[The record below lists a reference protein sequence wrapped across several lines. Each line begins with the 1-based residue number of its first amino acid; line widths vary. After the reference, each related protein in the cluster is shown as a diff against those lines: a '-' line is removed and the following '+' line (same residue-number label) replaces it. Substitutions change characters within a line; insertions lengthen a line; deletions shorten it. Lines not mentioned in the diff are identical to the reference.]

1 MRIVGMDKMKK
12 FDLKCD
18 ETRKVLKGINIRH
31 VRPLSKKKRTRAER
45 LTSRDAGKAADYRK
59 HVLESETS
67 EASEEEDEYMPL
79 EEESEES
86 EREAKRSKEMSML
99 DGLAAEEAMVNDAE
113 VNDVEVQP

>member
-59 HVLESETS
+59 QVLESETS

-79 EEESEES
+79 EEES

>member
-12 FDLKCD
+12 CDLKCD

-67 EASEEEDEYMPL
+67 EASEEEDEDMPP
-79 EEESEES
+79 EEESD
-86 EREAKRSKEMSML
+86 REAKRSKDMSML
-99 DGLAAEEAMVNDAE
+99 DGLAAEEAIDNDAE